1 MAPSHEALR
10 LSRCGGVV
18 ARHLEDVFHLPA
30 MSASVCKARRR
41 VLTLLSEWGVDERC
55 RADAELVVSELFT
68 NAVRHTDSVKVTCE
82 IRLTGQ
88 RLRLEVTDQGCA
100 ETEPRARFS
109 GIDEEGGRGLM
120 LVGALAEEWGV
131 RPDETGRG
139 QVVWAC
145 LRRSGRTAAL

>member
-1 MAPSHEALR
+1 M
-10 LSRCGGVV
+10 
-18 ARHLEDVFHLPA
+18 PA
-30 MSASVCKARRR
+30 MSASVSKARRR
-41 VLTLLSEWGVDERC
+41 VLTVLSEWGVDERC

-82 IRLTGQ
+82 IRLIGP
-88 RLRLEVTDQGCA
+88 RLRVEVADQGCA

-109 GIDEEGGRGLM
+109 GADEEGGRGLM

-131 RPDETGRG
+131 RPDDTGRG

-145 LRRSGRTAAL
+145 LRYGRTLR